1 MITLN
6 PLPAEAREAAVC
18 ALGHAIAKIW
28 SQLPHDIQ
36 HRLFEDAVALQ
47 GEAARHY
54 LAILLH
60 DLNPRT
66 CDTLKARAMMEPDS
80 LGG

>member
-1 MITLN
+1 MVTLN
-6 PLPAEAREAAVC
+6 LLPAEAQEAAVR
-18 ALGHAIAKIW
+18 ALGHAIAKLW

-36 HRLFEDAVALQ
+36 HRLFEEAVTSQ
-47 GEAARHY
+47 GEAGRHH
-54 LAILLH
+54 LAIFLH

-66 CDTLKARAMMEPDS
+66 CDALKARAMIEPDS